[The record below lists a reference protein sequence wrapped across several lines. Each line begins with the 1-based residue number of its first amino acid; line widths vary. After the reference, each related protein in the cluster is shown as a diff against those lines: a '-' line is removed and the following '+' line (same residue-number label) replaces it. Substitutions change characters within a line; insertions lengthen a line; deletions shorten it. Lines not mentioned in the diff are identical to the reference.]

1 MKFSLKLN
9 VLIALFAPFHLAIAQ
24 DQNAGIC
31 VVEADIDNI
40 KNDRVAMKV
49 FPPAF
54 SKDTAIYNMPKI
66 VPGTYSISDFGR
78 FVHDF
83 SATDTLGNPLEVIRL
98 DTNRWAIANAPSLD
112 HIAYKV
118 SDTFGAPRGGGI
130 FEPGGTNI
138 EAGKNVLM
146 NVFGFAGYF
155 DDYKDAPFELRV
167 KKPANFYGAT
177 SMKRKA
183 TSDSIDV
190 FTAKNYF
197 ELHDCPI
204 LYCEPDTTSL
214 QVANARVEVAVYSSD
229 KIITSKEIM
238 DEVTDIFEASALY
251 LGGTLPVNA
260 YTILV
265 YLSNTNGSG
274 GFGAL
279 EHNTSTVFVMPEAP
293 MDALAQTFRDVT
305 AHEFFHIVTPLNIH
319 SEQIHDY
326 DFVNPQMSRHLWLYE
341 GCTEYAA
348 HHVQVKHGLI
358 SLEKFLEVMQQKM
371 VSASQYN
378 TGIAFTE
385 VSKKALGEHE
395 NQYGNVYQ
403 QGALIGMALD
413 LKLRS
418 LSNGAYGTQELMR
431 DLAGE
436 YGSEKPFPDDSLFDE
451 IARLSGFPEMKNFLE
466 LHVADTVPLPF
477 EALLPL
483 AGITY
488 KASLTE
494 EVISGGSFGLGYNP
508 RREKMVVLG
517 TDRLDAFGKELGLRN
532 GDELVSWNGVEITM
546 DNAREVIQDFKQN
559 TVPGKKA
566 EVVVNRKN
574 DDGTYKPTKLKA
586 KTITVE
592 QTRKHVLEPMESP
605 SASQLELRKAWINL

>member
-1 MKFSLKLN
+1 MKFSLKLL
-9 VLIALFAPFHLAIAQ
+9 VLPALLITIHLATAQ
-24 DQNAGIC
+24 EKVS

-40 KNDRVAMKV
+40 QNNRVAMKV

-54 SKDTAIYNMPKI
+54 SNDTAIYNMPKI

-83 SATDTLGNPLEVIRL
+83 SAIDTLGNPLEVIRL
-98 DTNRWAIANAPSLD
+98 DTNRWAIVNARSLD

-118 SDTFGAPRGGGI
+118 SDTFGSPRGGGI

-138 EAGKNVLM
+138 EAGKNVVM

-155 DDYKDAPFELRV
+155 DAYKDVPFELRV
-167 KKPANFYGAT
+167 KKPPKFYGST
-177 SMKRKA
+177 SLVRTEAME
-183 TSDSIDV
+183 TSDV

-214 QVANARVEVAVYSSD
+214 QVANARIEVAIYSPN
-229 KIITSKEIM
+229 KIITSREVM
-238 DEVTDIFEASALY
+238 DEVADIFDAAALY

-260 YTILV
+260 YTILI
-265 YLSNTNGSG
+265 YLSNSGGSG

-279 EHNTSTVFVMPEAP
+279 EHNTSTLFVLPEAP
-293 MDALAQTFRDVT
+293 MAALAQTFRDVT

-326 DFVNPQMSRHLWLYE
+326 DFMNPQMSRHLWLYE

-358 SLEKFLEVMQQKM
+358 PLEKYLEVMQQKM
-371 VSASQYN
+371 IAASQYN

-385 VSKKALGEHE
+385 VSKKALAEHE
-395 NQYGNVYQ
+395 SQYGNVYQ

-431 DLAGE
+431 DLASE
-436 YGSEKPFPDDSLFDE
+436 YGPDKPFQDDALFDE
-451 IARLSGFPEMKNFLE
+451 IARISGLPEMKNFLE
-466 LHVADTVPLPF
+466 KHVADTLALPF
-477 EALLPL
+477 EELLPL
-483 AGITY
+483 AGINY

-494 EVISGGSFGLGYNP
+494 EVISGGGIGLGYNP

-532 GDELVSWNGVEITM
+532 GDELVSWDGVEITM
-546 DNAREVIQDFKQN
+546 DNAREVIQNFKQN
-559 TVPGKKA
+559 TGPGKKVK
-566 EVVVNRKN
+566 VVVNRK
-574 DDGTYKPTKLKA
+574 DGEGIYKPVTLKA

-592 QTRKHVLEPMESP
+592 QTRRHVLEPMESP
-605 SASQLELRKAWINL
+605 SASQLEMRKAWINL